1 MIIYYINQGRKE
13 NEGSDSIF
21 IEFILVG
28 KISFAFLPPHTFS
41 WGWIPS
47 AQIEDSLIMTCIF
60 PIN

>member
-28 KISFAFLPPHTFS
+28 KIPFAFLPPHTFS
-41 WGWIPS
+41 
-47 AQIEDSLIMTCIF
+47 
-60 PIN
+60 